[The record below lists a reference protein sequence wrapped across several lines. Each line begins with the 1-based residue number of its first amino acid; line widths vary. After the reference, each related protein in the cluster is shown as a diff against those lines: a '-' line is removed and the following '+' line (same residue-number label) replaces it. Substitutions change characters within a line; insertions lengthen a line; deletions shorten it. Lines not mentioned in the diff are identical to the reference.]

1 MSMPPP
7 DPPAGPPSSNADERW
22 MFIRDVIVFEIKLIL
37 DNFRDFLLVPA
48 SLIAAGIDLVFKGSR
63 EGERFYKVLEWGRH
77 SEAVIDVYSCIEAQE
92 GTGHGMKQDYTVDA
106 VIKRLESAIVREY
119 EKGGT
124 AANVKSAV
132 DRAIDQL
139 QREAGGRQAKAKEA
153 VTRAVEKLN
162 NRLDKETPK
171 G

>member
-7 DPPAGPPSSNADERW
+7 DPAPEPTPTNADERW
-22 MFIRDVIVFEIKLIL
+22 TFIRDVIVFEIKLIL
-37 DNFRDFLLVPA
+37 DNLRDFLLVPA
-48 SLIAAGIDLVFKGSR
+48 SLIAAGIDLIFKGER

-77 SEAVIDVYSCIEAQE
+77 SEAVIDVYSCIEAKE
-92 GTGHGMKQDYTVDA
+92 GSGHGMKQDYSVDA
-106 VIKRLESAIVREY
+106 VIKRLEGAIVREY

-139 QREAGGRQAKAKEA
+139 QREAGGRQAQAKEA
-153 VTRAVEKLN
+153 MTRAVEKLST
-162 NRLDKETPK
+162 RFDKETPK
-171 G
+171 N